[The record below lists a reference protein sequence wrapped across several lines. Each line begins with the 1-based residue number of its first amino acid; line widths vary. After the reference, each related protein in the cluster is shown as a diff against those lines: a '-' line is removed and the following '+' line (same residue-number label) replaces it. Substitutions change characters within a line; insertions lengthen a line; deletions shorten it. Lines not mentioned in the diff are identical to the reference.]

1 MKFLKDFLT
10 EKQEFVSKAGA
21 GEDGSDKLVK
31 TYKNA
36 TPGQHIEEE
45 TGECHLYTYQEVKD
59 LEKFADRLLNKYGVD
74 IEFTRHF
81 GERMSDQR
89 NKPCIKLAELQQMF
103 KRIESSKAEKIRKQ
117 KDGEYV
123 IVDLQKDL
131 NLPVVIEYKR
141 GTGFEVRVKTIM
153 RKKNF
158 MTTNQKVTVESFKS
172 HISKL

>member
-1 MKFLKDFLT
+1 MKFKDFIL

-36 TPGQHIEEE
+36 TPGQNIKEEADD
-45 TGECHLYTYQEVKD
+45 CHLYTYNEVKD

-81 GERMSDQR
+81 GDRMSDQR
-89 NKPCIKLAELQQMF
+89 NKPCIKISELQQMF
-103 KRIESSKAEKIRKQ
+103 KRIEASKAEKIRKQ

-141 GTGFEVRVKTIM
+141 GTGFEVRVKTII

-158 MTTNQKVTVESFKS
+158 MTTNSKVTVESFKE
-172 HISKL
+172 HINKM

>member
-1 MKFLKDFLT
+1 MKFKDFIL

-21 GEDGSDKLVK
+21 GEEGSDKLVK

-36 TPGQHIEEE
+36 TPGQNIKEEADD
-45 TGECHLYTYQEVKD
+45 CHLYTYNEVKD

-89 NKPCIKLAELQQMF
+89 NKPCIKISELQQMF
-103 KRIESSKAEKIRKQ
+103 KRIEANKAEKMRKQ

-158 MTTNQKVTVESFKS
+158 MTTNTKVTVESFKE
-172 HISKL
+172 HISKM

>member
-1 MKFLKDFLT
+1 MKFKDFLS

-21 GEDGSDKLVK
+21 GEEGSDKLVK

-36 TPGQHIEEE
+36 TPGQTIKEES
-45 TGECHLYTYQEVKD
+45 TECHLYTYQEVKD

-103 KRIESSKAEKIRKQ
+103 KRIEASKAEKIRKQ